1 MNRREIKKL
10 KDAMRNGAATRLVM
24 SKVND
29 GTKMQTVQ
37 AVGLSGEIIECE
49 RPQNYGFSSNPPAGE
64 AIGLPI
70 GGDRGHMV
78 ILAIDD
84 RGSRKGDVES
94 GEVGVYHGNGDFIKL
109 SSGNKIDVKTKEF
122 LPEAETKV
130 VIKTKD
136 CAIEASGSITLKAS
150 TVTVEGNLVGTG
162 SIPGG
167 GGGQAASITGNMSV
181 EGDVSV
187 NGNITASGTITP

>member
-1 MNRREIKKL
+1 M
-10 KDAMRNGAATRLVM
+10 
-24 SKVND
+24 
-29 GTKMQTVQ
+29 
-37 AVGLSGEIIECE
+37 
-49 RPQNYGFSSNPPAGE
+49 
-64 AIGLPI
+64 
-70 GGDRGHMV
+70 
-78 ILAIDD
+78 
-84 RGSRKGDVES
+84 ES
-94 GEVGVYHGNGDFIKL
+94 GEVVVYHGNGDFIKL

-150 TVTVEGNLVGTG
+150 TVTVEGNLVVTG
-162 SIPGG
+162 SITGG